1 MNPLALIAEDE
12 ETIAEIL
19 DRYLVREGF
28 RTARALEGQVALD
41 LHALLRPDI
50 VLLDVM
56 MPKVDGWAVL
66 GEIRRRGATPVVM
79 MTALDQDIDKL
90 QGLRMGADDYVVK
103 PFSPLEVVARVQA
116 VLRRTAGMAPD
127 RVIRLGGLEVD
138 PVSYIVSV
146 RSGETLRPLD
156 LTLTEFRIIEFMA
169 RHPKRV
175 FTRGEIVDACLPG
188 EEVLE
193 RTVDSH
199 MSKLRHKLKTA
210 GLGDVVSGV
219 RGVGYRLDI
228 Q

>member
-28 RTARALEGQVALD
+28 RTARALDGQVALD

-103 PFSPLEVVARVQA
+103 PFSPLEVVARAQA

-138 PVSYIVSV
+138 PLSYLVSV
-146 RSGETLRPLD
+146 RSGQTLKPLD
-156 LTLTEFRIIEFMA
+156 VTLTEFRIIEFMA

-199 MSKLRHKLKTA
+199 MSKLRHKLKAA

-219 RGVGYRLDI
+219 RGVGYRLDM